1 MYNRM
6 TGFSLPFSSGE
17 RSEGFVLSG
26 LLLSCCPTEFV
37 DEDDN
42 RGSGR

>member
-1 MYNRM
+1 MCNRM

-26 LLLSCCPTEFV
+26 LLLSCFAIEFG